1 MTERASKHARRRGA
15 QADGLEAVARARV
28 RRLAVPA
35 SPEPA
40 APAPADLSTPVA
52 SGWVPSEPKP
62 EPRAHPEPATRRST
76 RLRDRL
82 PLVLRAASVAPTSRA
97 VAGIAG
103 VLVLGL
109 VLGAL
114 LVWRGR
120 PVEQPVP
127 TLQRTAPSPSS
138 AASPSA
144 SGLVVHVTGAVRRP
158 GLVQLS
164 AAARVADALEAA
176 GGPARNAVLA
186 SVNLARPLV
195 DGEQLVVL
203 AKGQSAPWSAPAPP
217 RGPGAPGAS
226 SNAPIDLNTATL
238 EQLDTLPGVG
248 PVLAQRILDWRSEH
262 GRFGSKDELREVS
275 GIGEATYADIEPL
288 VRV

>member
-1 MTERASKHARRRGA
+1 M
-15 QADGLEAVARARV
+15 
-28 RRLAVPA
+28 
-35 SPEPA
+35 
-40 APAPADLSTPVA
+40 STPVT

-62 EPRAHPEPATRRST
+62 APRPDPDPSPRRTSH
-76 RLRDRL
+76 LRDRL
-82 PLVLRAASVAPTSRA
+82 PLAIRAAAVTPTSRA
-97 VAGIAG
+97 AAGIVG
-103 VLVLGL
+103 VLVMGL

-127 TLQRTAPSPSS
+127 ALQRTAPSPS
-138 AASPSA
+138 ATGSPSA
-144 SGLVVHVTGAVRRP
+144 SAGLVVHVAGAVRHP
-158 GLVQLS
+158 GLVQLPAS
-164 AAARVADALEAA
+164 ARVADALDAA
-176 GGPARNAVLA
+176 GGPARNAELA
-186 SVNLARPLV
+186 SVSLARPLV

-203 AKGQSAPWSAPAPP
+203 AKGQSAPLAAPAPP
-217 RGPGAPGAS
+217 GGPGAPGAS

-262 GRFGSKDELREVS
+262 GPFGSKDELREVS